1 MQHFRD
7 EIHIV
12 DVVSTLTVRE
22 NRLIF
27 AAQRTEDSVGL
38 CLLER
43 SDRGEQKRVETIGG
57 KVEAKIDSEFRKSAR
72 HQLFSKCRFAR
83 SKRFTN
89 E

>member
-12 DVVSTLTVRE
+12 DVVSTLSVRE

-27 AAQRTEDSVGL
+27 PVNRTEDLVGF

-43 SDRGEQKRVETIGG
+43 SDRGEQKRVEIMVV
-57 KVEAKIDSEFRKSAR
+57 K
-72 HQLFSKCRFAR
+72 
-83 SKRFTN
+83 
-89 E
+89 